1 MREQIQSEAVKIALD
16 NKSGTLDVAVRSGKT
31 FIGLS
36 IANEFDKVL
45 VSYPNIS
52 IKESWLNDAEKFDKN
67 LTGITFTTHISLDK
81 FNLKDFDAVILD
93 EIHDIALP
101 KWEFIAS
108 NPPKRLYGL
117 SGTVPNNGLKRQYI
131 NKYCPIIYSVKLD
144 ETVGVLQKD
153 YEIIVHLLEPS
164 TKQDIPLKSG
174 KFWSEKAKIAFWD
187 NKYNSSHDFMNM
199 LQLIQTIQNSKTK
212 MDYVKKLSNK
222 MDRGL
227 IFLETTKQCEDLKEL
242 SYHSKDKNS
251 EKNLTLFQQGII
263 NKLSCVKQ
271 LSAGITFKDLN
282 ECIILHSYASN
293 NKTHQRLA
301 RCLQYSKDVAA
312 IHIIGL
318 KGTRDEQWIRKGIA
332 EFDKTKIKYENKF

>member
-1 MREQIQSEAVKIALD
+1 MREQIQRESVKIALE
-16 NKSGTLDVAVRSGKT
+16 NKCGTLALAVRTGKT
-31 FIGLS
+31 KVGLE
-36 IANEFDKVL
+36 IALNFDKVL

-52 IKESWLNDAEKFDKN
+52 IKNSWINDAEKFGYKLDD
-67 LTGITFTTHISLDK
+67 ITFTTHISLDK
-81 FNLKDFDAVILD
+81 HKLKEYDVVILD
-93 EIHDIALP
+93 EIDQVSENQWIYISENAP
-101 KWEFIAS
+101 K
-108 NPPKRLYGL
+108 KLYGL
-117 SGTVPNNGLKRQYI
+117 TGTPANSGIKKKYMEE
-131 NKYCPIIYSVKLD
+131 YCPIIYSVKLD

-153 YEIIVHLLEPS
+153 YEIVVHLLEPS

-227 IFLETTKQCEDLKEL
+227 IFLETTKQCEDLKEP

-251 EKNLTLFQQGII
+251 EKNLTLFQQGSI

-271 LSAGITFKDLN
+271 LSAGITFKNLN

-301 RCLQYSKDVAA
+301 RCLQYSEDKAL